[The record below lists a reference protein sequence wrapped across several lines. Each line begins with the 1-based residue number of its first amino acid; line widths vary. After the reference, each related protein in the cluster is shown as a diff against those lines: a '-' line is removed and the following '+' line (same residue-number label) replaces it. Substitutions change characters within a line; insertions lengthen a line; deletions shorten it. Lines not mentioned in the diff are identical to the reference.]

1 MSSEDKRFWEAWGQA
16 NSLYGFWAASNN
28 INYYTLFVL
37 YALDGQ
43 QPVTQKQVCA
53 CTGLSKQTVNSVIR
67 SLKNQGYLAL
77 PPAAGDRREKQVGL
91 TEKGLAY
98 SQELLAPLHALEER
112 VFELMG
118 EDRVRQMVDAVTLF
132 NTIFEKEM
140 KRRNG

>member
-1 MSSEDKRFWEAWGQA
+1 MYGAFQA
-16 NSLYGFWAASNN
+16 
-28 INYYTLFVL
+28 
-37 YALDGQ
+37 DRQ
-43 QPVTQKQVCA
+43 QRDPLPEKP
-53 CTGLSKQTVNSVIR
+53 GLS
-67 SLKNQGYLAL
+67 GPL
-77 PPAAGDRREKQVGL
+77 PRREKQVGL